1 MSSLRSVALAA
12 PFGADIVAKRFC
24 ASEQA
29 TLIQDPASVC
39 NVDSKIHSS
48 RFDFCGFYSQTAAR
62 RLLQQNLPLGNP
74 DQLYYQS
81 AAPSNRSDFPSHS
94 IISSLRAAGT
104 TPGLLASPRHSRRL
118 HRACRRIS
126 RMPLRCIFFAT
137 PSGGYKEALKSYGS
151 TPQLVDPV
159 IRDVPRLENQPE
171 RVRAGL
177 QAPAWPQGLLLER
190 QKGCT
195 AGWRDRELGRFDA
208 YIYSM
213 GKLHFDRTD
222 YSIVVKNRAPLPN
235 SWRWE
240 IYRAGRSSPIEQ
252 SSVYFHSVATANRA
266 GKEALRQLL
275 DKLKV

>member
-62 RLLQQNLPLGNP
+62 RLLQQNLPLTEILTNFIT
-74 DQLYYQS
+74 
-81 AAPSNRSDFPSHS
+81 NRQHHQIGVIFRLTRS
-94 IISSLRAAGT
+94 
-104 TPGLLASPRHSRRL
+104 SRR
-118 HRACRRIS
+118 C
-126 RMPLRCIFFAT
+126 AT
-137 PSGGYKEALKSYGS
+137 SGGYKEALKSYGS

-190 QKGCT
+190 QKG
-195 AGWRDRELGRFDA
+195 
-208 YIYSM
+208 
-213 GKLHFDRTD
+213 LHCRL
-222 YSIVVKNRAPLPN
+222 A
-235 SWRWE
+235 
-240 IYRAGRSSPIEQ
+240 
-252 SSVYFHSVATANRA
+252 
-266 GKEALRQLL
+266 
-275 DKLKV
+275 

>member
-1 MSSLRSVALAA
+1 
-12 PFGADIVAKRFC
+12 
-24 ASEQA
+24 
-29 TLIQDPASVC
+29 
-39 NVDSKIHSS
+39 
-48 RFDFCGFYSQTAAR
+48 
-62 RLLQQNLPLGNP
+62 
-74 DQLYYQS
+74 
-81 AAPSNRSDFPSHS
+81 
-94 IISSLRAAGT
+94 
-104 TPGLLASPRHSRRL
+104 
-118 HRACRRIS
+118 
-126 RMPLRCIFFAT
+126 MPLRCIFFAT

-222 YSIVVKNRAPLPN
+222 
-235 SWRWE
+235 
-240 IYRAGRSSPIEQ
+240 
-252 SSVYFHSVATANRA
+252 
-266 GKEALRQLL
+266 
-275 DKLKV
+275 